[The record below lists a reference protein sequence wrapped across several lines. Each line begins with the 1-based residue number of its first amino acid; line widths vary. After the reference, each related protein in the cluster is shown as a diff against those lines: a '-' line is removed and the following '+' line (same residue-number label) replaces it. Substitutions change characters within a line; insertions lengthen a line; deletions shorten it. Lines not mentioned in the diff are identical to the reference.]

1 VASSS
6 SASRECHQSN
16 LTAAVQLEESLTF
29 DAELQELTS
38 ASLRLVDV
46 RVAENMNKAKRG
58 TREARE

>member
-1 VASSS
+1 M
-6 SASRECHQSN
+6 
-16 LTAAVQLEESLTF
+16 QLEESLTF